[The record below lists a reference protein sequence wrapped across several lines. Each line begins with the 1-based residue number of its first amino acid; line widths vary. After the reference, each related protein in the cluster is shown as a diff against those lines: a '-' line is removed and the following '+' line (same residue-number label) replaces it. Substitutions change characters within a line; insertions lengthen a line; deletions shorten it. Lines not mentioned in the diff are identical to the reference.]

1 MSFLSRLL
9 PQEDKFFVLIRAMS
23 EKAENGAVL
32 LRDFAASHNEADRAR
47 LSQAIIS
54 NKSASKALS
63 QQMTKELAISF
74 ITPFDREDIQDLSN
88 YLYKIPKII
97 DKIRERLELHGMK
110 NDDGYVQQLAL
121 IVQEASEMQ
130 DVVDALTRKGAT
142 KVIVDK
148 VALMHDLEGKGDD
161 LLGQLQASLF
171 RSEADARELILRK
184 DIYEMLEKVMD
195 RYRDAAATALQIV
208 LKHS

>member
-1 MSFLSRLL
+1 MGFLSRLL
-9 PQEDKFFVLIRAMS
+9 PQEDKFHKLIRAMS
-23 EKAENGAVL
+23 EKAEAGAIL
-32 LRDFAASHNEADRAR
+32 LRDFAGSTDEASRSKFSR
-47 LSQAIIS
+47 AIID
-54 NKSASKALS
+54 NKAASKELS

-74 ITPFDREDIQDLSN
+74 VTPFDREDIQDLATN
-88 YLYKIPKII
+88 LYKIPKIV

-110 NDDGYVQQLAL
+110 NDEGYNRQLAL

-130 DVVDALTRKGAT
+130 DVVEALTRKGAT

-148 VALMHDLEGKGDD
+148 VAVMHDLESKGDD
-161 LLGQLQASLF
+161 LLGQLQSTLF
-171 RSEADARELILRK
+171 RSEVDARELILRK

>member
-1 MSFLSRLL
+1 MGFLARLL
-9 PQEDKFFVLIRAMS
+9 PQEDKFHTLIRSMS
-23 EKAENGAVL
+23 EKAEQGAIL
-32 LRDFAASHNEADRAR
+32 LRDFAGSTDEASRAKFSR
-47 LSQAIIS
+47 AIID
-54 NKSASKALS
+54 NKAASKQLS

-74 ITPFDREDIQDLSN
+74 VTPFDREDIQDLAN

-130 DVVDALTRKGAT
+130 DVIEALTRKGAA

-148 VALMHDLEGKGDD
+148 VAVMHDLEGKGDD
-161 LLGQLQASLF
+161 LLGQLQAALF
-171 RSEADARELILRK
+171 RTEVDARELILRK

>member
-23 EKAENGAVL
+23 EKAEQGAIL
-32 LRDFAASHNEADRAR
+32 LRDFAASTNEGDRAR
-47 LSQAIIS
+47 VSRAIMD
-54 NKSASKALS
+54 NKAASKELS

-74 ITPFDREDIQDLSN
+74 ITPFDREDIQDLATN
-88 YLYKIPKII
+88 LYKIPKII

-110 NDDGYVQQLAL
+110 NDDGYNSQLRL
-121 IVQEASEMQ
+121 IVQEATEMQ
-130 DVVDALTRKGAT
+130 DVVEALTRKGAT
-142 KVIVDK
+142 KIIVDK

-171 RSEADARELILRK
+171 RSDVDARELILRK

>member
-9 PQEDKFFVLIRAMS
+9 PQEDKFFALIRAMS
-23 EKAENGAVL
+23 EKAEAGAIL
-32 LRDFAASHNEADRAR
+32 LRDFAASTDEASRAKFSR
-47 LSQAIIS
+47 DIMD
-54 NKSASKALS
+54 NKAASKQLS

-74 ITPFDREDIQDLSN
+74 ITPFDREDIQDLATN
-88 YLYKIPKII
+88 LYKIPKII

-110 NDDGYVQQLAL
+110 NDDGYNRQLEL

-148 VALMHDLEGKGDD
+148 VAIMHDLEGKGDD

-171 RSEADARELILRK
+171 RSEVDARELILRK

-195 RYRDAAATALQIV
+195 RYRDAAANALQIV